1 MEKDEKISEGLAGFR
16 PNRSCVDH
24 VYTLGNIIQGRKYAG
39 LTTYCFFLDVQK
51 TYDTVWRNGL
61 VKNMWEIGIRGKMWS
76 MMEKTTECARSA
88 VMLDGEI
95 SKYVDILQGVA
106 QGCTLLIVLSPNLF
120 YVYINDMIVA
130 VEAAKQGVTRGEDTA
145 SGLMFADDF
154 VTNIRSTRRIAGTDR
169 EGTTIEYTRKW
180 RATENVKNAQ

>member
-1 MEKDEKISEGLAGFR
+1 MLGRVGPFLKKQLGQKSTAFTAVRGFANHLDPFLR
-16 PNRSCVDH
+16 
-24 VYTLGNIIQGRKYAG
+24 
-39 LTTYCFFLDVQK
+39 YCRQSFDPLPPFPHP
-51 TYDTVWRNGL
+51 
-61 VKNMWEIGIRGKMWS
+61 
-76 MMEKTTECARSA
+76 
-88 VMLDGEI
+88 
-95 SKYVDILQGVA
+95 

-120 YVYINDMIVA
+120 QVYINDMIVA

-180 RATENVKNAQ
+180 RVTASVKKCAVVVCIDREDKVNPATFKWKWGKDGLPAEIVDQYALACRDILRTALGMHTWRR